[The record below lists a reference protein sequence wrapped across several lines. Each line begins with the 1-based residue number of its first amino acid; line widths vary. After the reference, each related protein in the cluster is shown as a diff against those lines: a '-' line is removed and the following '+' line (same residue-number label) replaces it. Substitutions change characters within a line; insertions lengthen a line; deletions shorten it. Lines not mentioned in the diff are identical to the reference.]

1 MPQAELALLEQRQ
14 RQQHEQHHLQ
24 TADQLVNAALY
35 LLIDLLLLQTIEQ
48 RAGMFG
54 EPFLPLAGQAGRFD
68 GRNPGWFPG

>member
-35 LLIDLLLLQTIEQ
+35 LLIDLLLLQALNSE
-48 RAGMFG
+48 RACSAN
-54 EPFLPLAGQAGRFD
+54 PFAGRP
-68 GRNPGWFPG
+68 GRQI